1 MMHIVLR
8 WLQQQSYSQL
18 DGDATFDH
26 CKAYSQHNQSSY
38 KSENFIKL
46 WLNRCIHKRG
56 LRYDNQ
62 CDVSWPNVG
71 CHKLLLNLYPI
82 NGISNTPTNTA
93 CKETSIR

>member
-46 WLNRCIHKRG
+46 WLINRCIHKRG
-56 LRYDNQ
+56 LRYDKQ
-62 CDVSWPNVG
+62 CDV
-71 CHKLLLNLYPI
+71 CL
-82 NGISNTPTNTA
+82 A
-93 CKETSIR
+93 